1 MNGSQYVLINAKEVP
16 NISIKTNTKINF
28 PAKTIPL
35 KNTAQQNFGNEK
47 LTSGIGAK
55 PSQELKADISFTV
68 HCSRVD
74 LKYLCP
80 ALQIRKAKLNLTI

>member
-1 MNGSQYVLINAKEVP
+1 MNGSQYDLINAKEVP

-28 PAKTIPL
+28 PVKTIPL
-35 KNTAQQNFGNEK
+35 KNTAQQNFGKEK
-47 LTSGIGAK
+47 LASGIWAK

-68 HCSRVD
+68 HCSCVD